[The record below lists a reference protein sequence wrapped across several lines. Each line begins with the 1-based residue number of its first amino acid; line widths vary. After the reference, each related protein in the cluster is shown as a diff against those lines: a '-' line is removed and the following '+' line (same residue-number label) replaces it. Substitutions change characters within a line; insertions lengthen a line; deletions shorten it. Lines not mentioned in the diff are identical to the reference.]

1 MIYSPTASLL
11 EKFSK
16 EPFFKTH
23 KAILIGGTALAYHTN
38 HRISFDLDVC
48 FPHAATLPQLT
59 FLTDYTVTV
68 IEFEKFIQDSVINEG
83 GDIEEYHKRFL
94 VDDIKVDFMVNTSS
108 NIYESEI
115 LKSDKGIHI
124 GYLQIAS
131 LDTIFK
137 LKALL
142 LFDRNK
148 IRDLY
153 DMVYLL
159 KYHNYTMFDYVK
171 TIQEYRITYRYED
184 ILRYVE
190 AKKEDPLDTDYLAE
204 PKMDLCEYGAL
215 RDFLVSELKGIRQ
228 EL

>member
-1 MIYSPTASLL
+1 M
-11 EKFSK
+11 
-16 EPFFKTH
+16 
-23 KAILIGGTALAYHTN
+23 
-38 HRISFDLDVC
+38 DVC
-48 FPHAATLPQLT
+48 FPHVATLPQLT
-59 FLTDYTVTV
+59 FLADYNVTV

-137 LKALL
+137 LKTLL

-153 DMVYLL
+153 DIVYLL
-159 KYHNYTMFDYVK
+159 KYHNYTILDYVK

-184 ILRYVE
+184 ILRYIE
-190 AKKEDPLDTDYLAE
+190 AKKEDPLDTDHIAE
-204 PKMDLCEYGAL
+204 PKMSLCEYGAL
-215 RDFLVSELKGIRQ
+215 RVFLVSELKGMRQ

>member
-11 EKFSK
+11 KKFNR
-16 EPFFKTH
+16 EPFLKAH
-23 KAILIGGTALAYHTN
+23 QAILIGGTALAYHLK
-38 HRISFDLDVC
+38 HRVSFDLDVC
-48 FPHAATLPQLT
+48 FPHVATLPELT
-59 FLTDYTVTV
+59 FLTDYNVTG
-68 IEFEKFIQDSVINEG
+68 IEFEKFIQDSAINEG
-83 GDIEEYHKRFL
+83 GNIEEYHKRFL

-115 LKSDKGIHI
+115 LKNDKGIDI
-124 GYLQIAS
+124 GSLQIAS

-159 KYHNYTMFDYVK
+159 KYHNYTMFDFVA

-184 ILRYVE
+184 ILRYIE
-190 AKKEDPLDTDYLAE
+190 AKKEDPLDTDYIAE
-204 PKMDLCEYGAL
+204 PKMDMCEYDVL
-215 RDFLVSELKGIRQ
+215 RNFLVDKLKGMRQ
-228 EL
+228 E